1 MRSHKLLSKVK
12 NLNLLLSKGVIVE
25 IGSARESLINSST
38 EYFHNIS
45 KEYKVDFYSID
56 FSEYCYNLAKSLIGD
71 KAILGKG
78 EDKIKEIKE
87 KISVLYLDNFDIIDP
102 KIIGHEESLKS
113 RIKKYGDGYRKHNVS
128 INPNNIS
135 SQQAHLLQAQAALP
149 KLSSSAVVI
158 FDDTPFS
165 NNTFSGK
172 GGLAVPWLKSQGFKI
187 LYTQSSGILLSKK
200 HETILA
206 TNTLNSYN

>member
-45 KEYKVDFYSID
+45 K
-56 FSEYCYNLAKSLIGD
+56 KSLIGD

-102 KIIGHEESLKS
+102 KITGHEESLKS
-113 RIKKYGDGYRKHNVS
+113 RIKKYGDSYRKHNTS